1 MFAPIAPAYKS
12 TTDMVQKDIY
22 PTQAHKALYHIP
34 ATACLLSVQ
43 EQNM

>member
-1 MFAPIAPAYKS
+1 
-12 TTDMVQKDIY
+12 MVHKDIS
-22 PTQAHKALYHIP
+22 PAKAHKALYHIP